1 MVAKIRLE
9 NITKRYSNK
18 EDAILEN
25 INLEIK
31 RGEFFVLVGPSG
43 SGKTTLLRMIAG
55 LEDISMGSIYI
66 DDQRIND
73 LKVQDRNLSM
83 VFQNYALYPH
93 MTVKD
98 NILFGLESRKTDKEH
113 QDKRL
118 REVSQMLG
126 IEKLLKR
133 KPKQLSGGQQQRVA
147 LARAAVS
154 RMPVCLM
161 DEPLSNLDMQ
171 LRTHMRREIKKL
183 QQDLKLTMIYVTHDQ
198 TEAMTMGDRIC
209 VINEGKIQ
217 QVDRPINIYNHPS
230 NQFTAEFI
238 GIPKMNMVEVSEL
251 DLNVKQAT
259 YVGIRPEHVIEGHDY
274 EVQVDSVEQL
284 GMDTMFSFM
293 LADKV
298 WYAKWPGQHEI
309 KMGDV
314 IGISFKD
321 DSLHFFDQDG
331 LAVSI

>member
-98 NILFGLESRKTDKEH
+98 NILFGLEETA
-113 QDKRL
+113 
-118 REVSQMLG
+118 G
-126 IEKLLKR
+126 
-133 KPKQLSGGQQQRVA
+133 LSFT
-147 LARAAVS
+147 
-154 RMPVCLM
+154 PVY
-161 DEPLSNLDMQ
+161 P
-171 LRTHMRREIKKL
+171 
-183 QQDLKLTMIYVTHDQ
+183 
-198 TEAMTMGDRIC
+198 
-209 VINEGKIQ
+209 
-217 QVDRPINIYNHPS
+217 
-230 NQFTAEFI
+230 
-238 GIPKMNMVEVSEL
+238 
-251 DLNVKQAT
+251 
-259 YVGIRPEHVIEGHDY
+259 
-274 EVQVDSVEQL
+274 
-284 GMDTMFSFM
+284 
-293 LADKV
+293 
-298 WYAKWPGQHEI
+298 
-309 KMGDV
+309 
-314 IGISFKD
+314 
-321 DSLHFFDQDG
+321 
-331 LAVSI
+331 

>member
-126 IEKLLKR
+126 IEKVLKR

-147 LARAAVS
+147 R
-154 RMPVCLM
+154 
-161 DEPLSNLDMQ
+161 
-171 LRTHMRREIKKL
+171 
-183 QQDLKLTMIYVTHDQ
+183 
-198 TEAMTMGDRIC
+198 
-209 VINEGKIQ
+209 
-217 QVDRPINIYNHPS
+217 
-230 NQFTAEFI
+230 
-238 GIPKMNMVEVSEL
+238 
-251 DLNVKQAT
+251 
-259 YVGIRPEHVIEGHDY
+259 
-274 EVQVDSVEQL
+274 
-284 GMDTMFSFM
+284 
-293 LADKV
+293 
-298 WYAKWPGQHEI
+298 
-309 KMGDV
+309 
-314 IGISFKD
+314 
-321 DSLHFFDQDG
+321 
-331 LAVSI
+331 

>member
-298 WYAKWPGQHEI
+298 WYAKWPGQH
-309 KMGDV
+309 
-314 IGISFKD
+314 
-321 DSLHFFDQDG
+321 
-331 LAVSI
+331 

>member
-25 INLEIK
+25 IDLEIK

>member
-154 RMPVCLM
+154 RMSVCLM

-314 IGISFKD
+314 IGIRFKD

-331 LAVSI
+331 LTVSI

>member
-238 GIPKMNMVEVSEL
+238 GIPKMNMIEVSEL

-309 KMGDV
+309 KIGDV

-331 LAVSI
+331 LTVSI

>member
-118 REVSQMLG
+118 REVTQMLG